1 MVDAGTCLL
10 SGYPWENVT
19 TPGKTK
25 APHKR
30 HFEHKA
36 KLKIGAGISGRKNGS
51 KVLTNL
57 SHFSI
62 TFSLLKKL
70 GWASANCRLNLL
82 ATSPPGY
89 IWVAYVASHSST
101 V

>member
-1 MVDAGTCLL
+1 MHGRRRDLFR
-10 SGYPWENVT
+10 ENVT

-62 TFSLLKKL
+62 TFSLLKKTWL
-70 GWASANCRLNLL
+70 GQR
-82 ATSPPGY
+82 
-89 IWVAYVASHSST
+89 
-101 V
+101 